1 MLPNMCRFYL
11 LVILFMLTSIPIGA
25 RAFPIKNNDL
35 AFTIDVP
42 EGFTEYNYLKPH
54 SDARTRKF
62 VQENTLYAFNKGG
75 DPENNN
81 YTGIFIY
88 IERSSWVSLYGL
100 DFGGLPANTEL
111 LSETWRGIKI
121 NLYRLERA
129 YTTVGDRMVT
139 LNATIPLKAE
149 PIQIKL
155 SGDLAVEKEMR
166 ELLSSMLA
174 SLEGKASI
182 AAYANWLKA
191 LFITLAILAV
201 VILFKRKLD

>member
-1 MLPNMCRFYL
+1 MHSFRRSIVVF
-11 LVILFMLTSIPIGA
+11 ILISMPFTLSASPTHD
-25 RAFPIKNNDL
+25 NDL
-35 AFTIDVP
+35 AFTINIP

-54 SDARTRKF
+54 SDVRTRRF
-62 VQENTLYAFNKGG
+62 VEESTLYAFHRGG

-81 YTGIFIY
+81 YTGVFIY

-111 LSETWRGIKI
+111 LTEAWRGLKI
-121 NLYRLERA
+121 NLYRVERA
-129 YTTVGDRMVT
+129 YTTAGDRMVI

-155 SGDLAVEKEMR
+155 SGDIADENEMR
-166 ELLSSMLA
+166 DLLSSMLT

-182 AAYANWLKA
+182 AAYASWLKI
-191 LFITLAILAV
+191 LLVVLVIVAIG
-201 VILFKRKLD
+201 ILFKRKLS